1 MVIFK
6 DFCNAEK
13 TNKNKH
19 SVEVIL
25 TTFLRHGPNSLGL
38 CFFIFLFHKS
48 TLDFRLNFK

>member
-19 SVEVIL
+19 NVEVIL
-25 TTFLRHGPNSLGL
+25 TTFLCTIKMVNARFS
-38 CFFIFLFHKS
+38 IV
-48 TLDFRLNFK
+48 

>member
-19 SVEVIL
+19 NVEIIL
-25 TTFLRHGPNSLGL
+25 TTFLRGDYGNKV
-38 CFFIFLFHKS
+38 IIIIV
-48 TLDFRLNFK
+48 TLAGF